1 MTKLVDRVIRG
12 AKVVSG
18 QAIIEAAVAIDGE
31 RIVAVGDEALMPP
44 ARETVDA
51 SGLHLL
57 PGAIDSHV
65 HFRDPGYPHKE
76 TWRTGSAA
84 AACGGVTT
92 VFEMPNTNPPTGT
105 LEALR
110 MKLDA
115 ARSSYVDFGI
125 HGLFGDDTVER
136 LEQLLDAGVT
146 SFKAFVGN
154 TFGNLPAPSDGALLE
169 GFETLAARGIRTVVH
184 AENSSIMARR
194 EGHLRAAG
202 RTDPLAHLAAR
213 PAVAEIEA
221 IGRVIT
227 LAEWTGARIHIAHHS
242 AADSLFVIRDAK
254 RRGVDVTVE
263 TCPQYLLI
271 NTDHMKR
278 IGGILRVN
286 PPIREPRHNEPLWQ
300 ALKEGVID
308 MIATDHAP
316 HSIEE
321 KTREDI
327 WTCDCGFPGVETQMP
342 LMLTE
347 VNRGRASL
355 MDYVRWSAEAPAR
368 AWGLWPLK
376 GRIAPGAHADI
387 VLVDMN
393 RRARLQQGRLQSI
406 SRISPWHGRTVIG
419 TPLHTLVRGRFVMRD
434 GELIRDAAGWGVSV
448 KSIQNMPPP
457 APRHLDTT
465 TQAIRSV
472 PAGAPLSARP
482 ADGAQDS
489 LWADESY
496 LEPLPPSAGGSG
508 RI

>member
-1 MTKLVDRVIRG
+1 MTAMVDMVIR
-12 AKVVSG
+12 AAQVVSG
-18 QAIIEAAVAIDGE
+18 SAMFEAAVAVDGE
-31 RIVAVGDEALMPP
+31 RIVAVGDEALMPA
-44 ARETVDA
+44 ARQTIDA
-51 SGLHLL
+51 SGLYLL

-76 TWRTGSAA
+76 TWKTGSAA

-125 HGLFGDDTVER
+125 HALFDDSTVDR
-136 LEQLLDAGVT
+136 LEELLDAGAT

-194 EGHLRAAG
+194 ETKLKEAG

-227 LAEWTGARIHIAHHS
+227 LAEWTGARVHIAHHS
-242 AADSLFVIRDAK
+242 SADSLFLIREAK
-254 RRGVDVTVE
+254 RRGVDITVE
-263 TCPQYLLI
+263 TCPQYMLI

-278 IGGILRVN
+278 IGGVLRVN
-286 PPIREPRHNEPLWQ
+286 PPIREPRHNGPIWE

-316 HSIEE
+316 HSPEE

-327 WTCDCGFPGVETQMP
+327 WRCDCGFPGVETQMP

-347 VNRGRASL
+347 VNRGRATL

-406 SRISPWHGRTVIG
+406 SRISPWHGRTVVG
-419 TPLHTLVRGRFVMRD
+419 VPVHTIVRGRFVMRD
-434 GELIRDAAGWGVSV
+434 GALVRDAAGWGASV
-448 KSIQNMPPP
+448 KSIQAMPTP

-465 TQAIRSV
+465 TRAIRV
-472 PAGAPLSARP
+472 RPPETPASACP
-482 ADGAQDS
+482 SEGAQDA

-496 LEPLPPSAGGSG
+496 LHPLPRSAGPA
-508 RI
+508 